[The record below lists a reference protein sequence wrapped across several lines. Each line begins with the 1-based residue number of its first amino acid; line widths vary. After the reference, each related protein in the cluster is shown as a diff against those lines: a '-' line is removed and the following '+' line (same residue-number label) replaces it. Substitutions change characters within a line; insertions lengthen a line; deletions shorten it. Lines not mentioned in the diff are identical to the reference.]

1 MKRHLTNLL
10 NQKFQKDFKFLF
22 KLIKQ
27 LQGEL
32 DLRLRGTYFNI
43 YYKGNS
49 MAAVRFKNDRYEIK
63 IHEKFARDVFDK
75 DKRIATPER
84 SGSYFRYLIES
95 KLLHPF
101 FQAKHLKKLGANIK
115 KVNYGEEIMFE
126 QMLITDNMDNQEI
139 IIIDRQVTET
149 ALKNRLDLLALIN
162 VRENKFRFLVLEVKL
177 GNNKELEGKV
187 GTQLNGYINHIE
199 NHFDTWKHNYEMV
212 YQQLKQTGIYIKW
225 VHDQIEIVKHV
236 EGWVVVGHYSGIANH
251 AIKKL
256 KMNFPNIVVKQF
268 WNEFNSRQ
276 CVTK

>member
-1 MKRHLTNLL
+1 MKRYLTNSLK
-10 NQKFQKDFKFLF
+10 QKFQKDFQFLF
-22 KLIKQ
+22 KRIKQ

-32 DLRLRGTYFNI
+32 DLRLRGAYFNI

-49 MAAVRFKNDRYEIK
+49 MAAVRLNNDRYEIK
-63 IHEKFARDVFDK
+63 IHEKFAKDVFVV
-75 DKRIATPER
+75 DKRIATPVR
-84 SGSYFRYLIES
+84 SGNYLRYLI
-95 KLLHPF
+95 KPRLLHPF
-101 FQAKHLKKLGANIK
+101 FQAKYLKKFGANIK

-149 ALKNRLDLLALIN
+149 ALTNRLDLLALKN
-162 VRENKFRFLVLEVKL
+162 VEGNKFRFLVLEVKL
-177 GNNKELEGKV
+177 GSNKELEEKV
-187 GTQLNGYINHIE
+187 GTQLNGYITHIE

-212 YQQLKQTGIYIKW
+212 YQQLKQTGIYSKW
-225 VHDQIEIVKHV
+225 FHDQIEIVKPV
-236 EGWVVVGHYSGIANH
+236 EGWVVVGHYSGLANQ

-256 KMNFPNIVVKQF
+256 KMNYPNIVVKQF